1 MCLAHCSP
9 LHLSE
14 AGGHGSCKSP
24 SPKQFP
30 RELEAQRTAWTSSRD
45 CDPLNSLAALLQQT
59 SFKQSSAAVGMENLA
74 VNDAKSSYPSLTER
88 HQPRKESNFSDVL
101 SVLRYISHVYMTR
114 LFALCHSPGSEGQRI
129 CRKERSEHL
138 HLGKSPT
145 ALGGSGTPGPDQP
158 VAGNCMPTAHTGE
171 IVSCNDQQPAS
182 ILCGFL

>member
-1 MCLAHCSP
+1 MPCSH
-9 LHLSE
+9 LHLSK
-14 AGGHGSCKSP
+14 AGGYGSCKSP

-30 RELEAQRTAWTSSRD
+30 RELEAQRAAWTSSRD

-74 VNDAKSSYPSLTER
+74 VNGAKSSYPSLTER

-114 LFALCHSPGSEGQRI
+114 LLALCHSSGSEGQRI

-138 HLGKSPT
+138 HLGKNPNG
-145 ALGGSGTPGPDQP
+145 LGRSWHPWDRSAC
-158 VAGNCMPTAHTGE
+158 AGNCVPTAHPRPGE
-171 IVSCNDQQPAS
+171 TASCNDQQPAP
-182 ILCGFL
+182 IPCGFL